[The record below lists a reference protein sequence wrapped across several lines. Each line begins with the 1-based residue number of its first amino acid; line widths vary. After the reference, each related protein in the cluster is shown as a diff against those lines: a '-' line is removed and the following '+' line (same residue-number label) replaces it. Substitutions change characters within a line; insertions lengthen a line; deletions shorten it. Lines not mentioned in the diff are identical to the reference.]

1 MEHWFFIGIGG
12 KNMAIERKLFSVK
25 EKKVNVKANTKKV
38 KRGFNPDLLQD
49 AIVDGKFVG
58 QINSEIIVD
67 RFRNG
72 KNTFSICTVKQL
84 DDSGL
89 IHTFDETLQ
98 QWFSFSVT
106 DSPKIV
112 KLMS

>member
-1 MEHWFFIGIGG
+1 
-12 KNMAIERKLFSVK
+12 MAIERKQFSEK
-25 EKKVNVKANTKKV
+25 SEKKKLEKIDHKKL
-38 KRGFNPDLLQD
+38 KRGFKPDLLQD
-49 AIVDGKFVG
+49 AIVDGKFIG
-58 QINSEIIVD
+58 QINSEIIVG

-98 QWFSFSVT
+98 QWFSFSII

>member
-1 MEHWFFIGIGG
+1 MGV
-12 KNMAIERKLFSVK
+12 ERKQFSEK
-25 EKKVNVKANTKKV
+25 LEKKKLEKVNTKKV
-38 KRGFNPDLLQD
+38 KRGFNPESLND
-49 AIVDGKFVG
+49 AFVDGKFVG
-58 QINSEIIVD
+58 QINSEIIVS

-72 KNTFSICTVKQL
+72 KNTFSVCTVKQL

-98 QWFSFSVT
+98 QWFSFSAT

-112 KLMS
+112 KLVN